1 MRLLTAVS
9 LVRVRQGEPP
19 KKPLLS
25 TKIKG
30 VFLCF
35 LEEKQA
41 KSGKTSA
48 KQTPERKISRPEA
61 RFFVFRGFPSPKML
75 VYFLRFFVLQR
86 NKKSVRT
93 VGLEPEKFL
102 CLLAFWKLPVFPFST
117 IWPRGFEPISKSQI
131 KKIDCRANA
140 LSRTYRRYMRQGRT
154 RRRKTTRRRV
164 PFWRS
169 FTQLP
174 LLSAGAK
181 GALSCIALKSEDK
194 ARVIFSPIPGRHFY
208 CRAVEKTAVI

>member
-1 MRLLTAVS
+1 M
-9 LVRVRQGEPP
+9 

-25 TKIKG
+25 TTTKG

-41 KSGKTSA
+41 KSGIISV
-48 KQTPERKISRPEA
+48 KQAPERKIGRAGA
-61 RFFVFRGFPSPKML
+61 RIFVFRGFPSPKTL

-117 IWPRGFEPISKSQI
+117 IWPRGLEHVETERHKSFGVLF
-131 KKIDCRANA
+131 A
-140 LSRTYRRYMRQGRT
+140 Y
-154 RRRKTTRRRV
+154 
-164 PFWRS
+164 
-169 FTQLP
+169 
-174 LLSAGAK
+174 
-181 GALSCIALKSEDK
+181 
-194 ARVIFSPIPGRHFY
+194 
-208 CRAVEKTAVI
+208 

>member
-9 LVRVRQGEPP
+9 LVRVQQGEPP

-35 LEEKQA
+35 LDENQAKQA
-41 KSGKTSA
+41 KK
-48 KQTPERKISRPEA
+48 KVPERKSGRTGA
-61 RFFVFRGFPSPKML
+61 RFFVFSGFPSLKTL
-75 VYFLRFFVLQR
+75 VYFLRSFVLQR

-117 IWPRGFEPISKSQI
+117 IRPRGLEQCQTVRNYYTGVLF
-131 KKIDCRANA
+131 A
-140 LSRTYRRYMRQGRT
+140 Y
-154 RRRKTTRRRV
+154 
-164 PFWRS
+164 
-169 FTQLP
+169 
-174 LLSAGAK
+174 
-181 GALSCIALKSEDK
+181 
-194 ARVIFSPIPGRHFY
+194 
-208 CRAVEKTAVI
+208 